1 MRDAMLIVHFIGIA
15 MGVGTGIG
23 YMFLAMGAKKLE
35 GAERV
40 QFAMNT
46 FSLSK
51 MGQYGLVLLFI
62 SGGYLM
68 TPYWS
73 QMGDMPLLMAKL
85 VLFLVLAGLMGMNSA
100 KMRKTTMEHAATNMP
115 KISSIGKVILLI
127 SLVIVVLAVMV
138 FH

>member
-1 MRDAMLIVHFIGIA
+1 MLITHFIGIA

-23 YMFLAMGAKKLE
+23 YMFLAMGAKNMDVS
-35 GAERV
+35 ERIK
-40 QFAMNT
+40 FGMNT

-51 MGQYGLVLLFI
+51 MGQYGLVLLFL

-73 QMGDMPLLMAKL
+73 QMGDMPLLMTKL
-85 VLFLVLAGLMGMNSA
+85 VLFLVMAGLMGMNSA
-100 KMRKTTMEHAATNMP
+100 KMRKTTMENAATNMP

-127 SLVIVVLAVMV
+127 SLVIIVLAVMV